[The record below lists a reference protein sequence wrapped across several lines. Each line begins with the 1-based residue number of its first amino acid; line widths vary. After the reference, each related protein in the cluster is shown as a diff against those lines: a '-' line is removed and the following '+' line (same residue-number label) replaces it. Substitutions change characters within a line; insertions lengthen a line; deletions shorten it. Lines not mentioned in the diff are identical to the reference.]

1 MNERSFRKATSRVRP
16 ANQAIAG
23 LAGALSRGTLQPCRI
38 GNKEGVRRW
47 MSGARLRQ
55 RECFERG
62 LIDSE
67 LQSSSIRVQIFN
79 F

>member
-1 MNERSFRKATSRVRP
+1 
-16 ANQAIAG
+16 
-23 LAGALSRGTLQPCRI
+23 
-38 GNKEGVRRW
+38 VRRW